1 MSTAQKYNV
10 EVKIDAKTGGLVGEA
25 KAANDEIGK
34 LNDTVKAGGEQYK
47 HTGTEARNAG
57 EKIRA
62 SGNHAKRARS
72 QFNSLAGAVVGMG
85 TAFAAYIAMDTA
97 AKIIEAVDN
106 FQLLE
111 VRVARLSDTAAD
123 AAANYQF
130 LLDTASA
137 TGASLDSS
145 VVLWESLTSSLTELG
160 YTQNDVNQLTESLLK
175 LGTISGTSSEEMS
188 NALRQLG
195 QGFAGGIIRAEEW
208 NSVVEQMPEIWRR
221 VAKASNQSLGD
232 LRNQMLDGKLTA
244 DFVLGA
250 LESQVEGI
258 NEDFEDMP
266 RTVGQ
271 AASAFQNSFVSAISA
286 VDKALAGSENLAK
299 LLDASARQLDW
310 IAATY
315 GSLDPDTENVDAMA
329 VQMANLNDKIAGV
342 NKDLARMKILYGGN
356 AEEMAKDPAIKRQMK
371 ALEDYEAQLEKVQS
385 KMTLARFG
393 YDLSGNDPD
402 PYKDDGKD
410 KPEKVKVD
418 PEDENEAKKFAKAK
432 ENAEKYA
439 EQIRRRNLNE
449 LELIKARYQDE
460 LDTIDEYE
468 QAKYLS
474 AQQAADARA
483 QLEIDNNSQVE
494 QYEKQLADQKAQQE
508 RELALFVEGFA
519 GQRELVELEYQARLD
534 QLKEFQN
541 AELISA
547 QEHAELI
554 KEVEQD
560 RADQIAAI
568 KQAELDTQINA
579 SRATADG
586 VMSITGDLA
595 GKQSAAYKVMFA
607 VSKSMAIA
615 QGAIAMAQNI
625 AEASKVGFPQNIPL
639 IAGATA
645 QGAMIVSQIRSV
657 QLAGQA
663 HDGISRVPNEGTWN
677 LAKGER
683 VYTNDSANQ
692 LDRMY
697 ERIMQGGGQAAMSV
711 NIYNILDPQMVE
723 NYLAT
728 PQAADAIIN
737 VISENKTEIKQ
748 IVGA

>member
-34 LNDTVKAGGEQYK
+34 LNDTVKTGGDQYK
-47 HTGTEARNAG
+47 RTGTEAKNTG

-85 TAFAAYIAMDTA
+85 AAFAAYLALDTA

-160 YTQNDVNQLTESLLK
+160 YTQHDVNQLTESLLK

-258 NEDFEDMP
+258 NDDFEDMP

-315 GSLDPDTENVDAMA
+315 GSLDPDTDNVDAMS

-342 NKDLARMKILYGGN
+342 NRDLAKMKILYGGN
-356 AEEMAKDPAIKRQMK
+356 TEEMAKDPAIKRQMK
-371 ALEDYEAQLEKVQS
+371 MLEDYQEQLKQVQS
-385 KMTLARFG
+385 KYTLAQFG
-393 YDLSGNDPD
+393 FDLSGNTDD
-402 PYKDDGKD
+402 PYNDKGE
-410 KPEKVKVD
+410 KPEKLEKVD
-418 PEDENEAKKFAKAK
+418 PVDENEAKKFAKAK

-439 EQIRRRNLNE
+439 EQIRQRNLNE
-449 LELIKARYQDE
+449 LELIKTRYQEE

-483 QLEIDNNSQVE
+483 QLELDRDSQVE
-494 QYEKQLADQKAQQE
+494 QYQKQLAEQKTQQE
-508 RELALFVEGFA
+508 RELAIFVEGFA
-519 GQRELVELEYQARLD
+519 GQRELIELEYQARLD
-534 QLKEFQN
+534 QLKEFQD

-560 RADQIAAI
+560 RADQIFAI
-568 KQAELDTQINA
+568 KQAELETQINA

-586 VMSITGDLA
+586 IMAITGDLA
-595 GKQSAAYKVMFA
+595 GKQSKAYMAMFI

-615 QGAIAMAQNI
+615 QGILAMAQNV

-645 QGAMIVSQIRSV
+645 QGASIISQIKSAQFV
-657 QLAGQA
+657 GQA
-663 HDGISRVPNEGTWN
+663 HDGITRVPNEGTWN

-683 VYTNDSANQ
+683 VYTNESADQ

-697 ERIMQGGGQAAMSV
+697 ERIMNGAGQAAMSV
-711 NIYNILDPQMVE
+711 QIVNLIDPSLFGQYLDSANGQQSIL
-723 NYLAT
+723 NT
-728 PQAADAIIN
+728 IDAN
-737 VISENKTEIKQ
+737 STEI
-748 IVGA
+748 ASMLA